1 MLYAILRRDRPGK
14 AELRAR
20 LQADHNN
27 YQEPF
32 LPRIVYGGGLVADG
46 TNISGD
52 VDIRNVVGNVL
63 IFEANER
70 GEAEAFHA
78 DDPYTRNGLFETV
91 IIEPF
96 WQRVPPPAIVPS

>member
-1 MLYAILRRDRPGK
+1 MLYAILRRDRPGA

-20 LQADHNN
+20 LQADHNR

-32 LPRIVYGGGLVADG
+32 LPRIVYGGGLVSDG
-46 TNISGD
+46 TDTSEP

-63 IFEANER
+63 IFEATER
-70 GEAEAFHA
+70 AEAEAFHRN
-78 DDPYTRNGLFETV
+78 DPYTRNDLFETV

-96 WQRVPPPAIVPS
+96 WQRVP